1 LYLHLGGD
9 VLIKKDEIVTIID
22 LDITKIS
29 QTNQVFLDKMKD
41 HYKSIYYIS
50 DKGKEKTLIVTIND
64 LYFSPISSITLFRR
78 TFTEI
83 GNES

>member
-1 LYLHLGGD
+1 MYLHLGGD

-22 LDITKIS
+22 LDMTKIS
-29 QTNQVFLDKMKD
+29 QTNQVFLDKMKN
-41 HYKSIYYIS
+41 HYKNIYYIS
-50 DKGKEKTLIVTIND
+50 DKGKEKTLIVTIKD

-78 TFTEI
+78 SFTEI

>member
-1 LYLHLGGD
+1 MYLHLGGD
-9 VLIKKDEIVTIID
+9 VLIKKNEIVTIID
-22 LDITKIS
+22 LDISKIS
-29 QTNQVFLDKMKD
+29 QTNQVFLDKMKNY
-41 HYKSIYYIS
+41 YKNIYYIS